1 MSRKVSSQW
10 EFDDLLPAPPTR
22 RVLTISE
29 LTGNIRQLLEKEI
42 GEIWVTGEVT
52 NLRTQSSGHV
62 YFTLKDATAQLLC
75 VLFRATSTAHREFL
89 ADGQKLLINGELTVY
104 EPRGQYQLIVRS
116 LEPQGMGALQVAF
129 E

>member
-29 LTGNIRQLLEKEI
+29 LTGNIRRLLEKEV

-75 VLFRATSTAHREFL
+75 VLFRATSTSHL
-89 ADGQKLLINGELTVY
+89 
-104 EPRGQYQLIVRS
+104 
-116 LEPQGMGALQVAF
+116 
-129 E
+129 